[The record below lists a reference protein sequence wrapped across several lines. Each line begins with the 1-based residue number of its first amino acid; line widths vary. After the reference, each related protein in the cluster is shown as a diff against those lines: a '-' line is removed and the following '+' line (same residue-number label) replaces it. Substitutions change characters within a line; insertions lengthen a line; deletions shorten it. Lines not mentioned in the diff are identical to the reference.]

1 MHRRWP
7 SELSM
12 LAVPCHASQMGLGG
26 CSPPRPCLAGA
37 NSAMRQTREE
47 SDESTSVRLPFAS
60 GRCHRPAH
68 GDQPPSPMPRANPFF
83 CAMADWRDLS
93 FSSWLCVMK
102 NNTTELEMTRLIS
115 AVRIAILALLGI
127 GPLYLT
133 IALALSAP
141 ASATQARS
149 RTSKPSARQITCNW
163 WACRPV
169 AKGCRLVKPYREH
182 FGDPSNGVEVCKDG
196 SGRHRLD
203 TPS

>member
-1 MHRRWP
+1 MPYKSNGTWRLLDPATLPCRCQFRNASDPGGVRRKHI
-7 SELSM
+7 S
-12 LAVPCHASQMGLGG
+12 
-26 CSPPRPCLAGA
+26 
-37 NSAMRQTREE
+37 
-47 SDESTSVRLPFAS
+47 
-60 GRCHRPAH
+60 
-68 GDQPPSPMPRANPFF
+68 PSPFRKRTVPSTCSWGSAAIADASRQSIF